1 MRLKRSFCGYD
12 KTDRHCQD
20 NDGSQKE
27 DFVEGHRHRHR
38 FDRDVGAA
46 DKNVDK
52 TIQKDPIAV
61 FLYLHPRD
69 KEIYRGPQRFLNF

>member
-1 MRLKRSFCGYD
+1 MRHSENFQGLFSCQTQVKCRFMRLKRSFCGCD

-46 DKNVDK
+46 DKK
-52 TIQKDPIAV
+52 C
-61 FLYLHPRD
+61 R
-69 KEIYRGPQRFLNF
+69 